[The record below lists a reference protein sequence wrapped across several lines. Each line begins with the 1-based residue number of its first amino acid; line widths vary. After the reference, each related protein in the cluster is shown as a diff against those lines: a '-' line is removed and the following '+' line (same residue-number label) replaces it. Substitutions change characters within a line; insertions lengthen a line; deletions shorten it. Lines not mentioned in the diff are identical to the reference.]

1 MDEGAGGRDKA
12 GRGSRGPSHGDTLWG
27 FPPELGEESF
37 LVLLENDFDAIAF
50 YDERLRHVFV
60 NRAAGDIFGM
70 PPEELIGK
78 TQRELGLP
86 GIVAEAWE
94 VSLRKVFTQ
103 GRARTLESAL
113 PGPEGPRYLESRLTP
128 VMGKDGSVRFVLA
141 ITRDVTELKESEK
154 MIALQRDLAMSL
166 SETGDLRHA
175 LELTMRAMLE
185 ATGMDAGG
193 IYLVEGTEESLRLA
207 YHCGLTEDFVR
218 KASHYGKETPQAGLV
233 FSGRSTVHDYEV
245 TRLPLDEAV
254 RKEGLRAVAVVP
266 MEHEGNVMGCVNLA
280 SHRIGDVTPKKLAV
294 AESMAGQLAG
304 FISRNKAQQDLKRSE
319 ELFRTLLGNSSDALA
334 VATPQ
339 GDIKYASPS
348 LYRLMGF
355 RPEEVIGRSAFDFI
369 HPEDRERCA
378 RELARLENRPGDTIR
393 QVFRFSKREGGWRTL
408 EGLVR
413 NLVGDPLIDGY
424 VINARDITEL
434 VSAEERLSTTEA
446 RYRAMLESTGTS
458 LVLMDGDTEVHY
470 MNREMLKVLGL
481 GEGVEQGRTFFSSY
495 VDPED
500 LDLFCSQLK
509 TVERDSQL
517 PMGHIPLNI
526 ITAGGK
532 RVPTLATMA
541 RLPGSE
547 EVVVSFID
555 VSMEKLYEEKLEEHA
570 ADLRDF
576 LSVASHELRHPITLV
591 KGYATI
597 LKEML
602 DEGMQPEELREHLSP
617 IIESSGRLAHLAEEL
632 LEVSRI
638 EQQRIIGPRKKQ
650 DLRPLVDRAA
660 EEMVSRTEG
669 AIRVSSTRDGI
680 ELTVDGE
687 GIYRM
692 LVILLENAVQFSPAG
707 EAVEVSLDESEGS
720 AVIRVMDRGPGI
732 DEEHRERVFERFY
745 QVEEVRHHSRPG
757 LGLGLYIAKCIAEG
771 HDGRIFCGPREGGGT
786 VFTVELPLL

>member
-1 MDEGAGGRDKA
+1 
-12 GRGSRGPSHGDTLWG
+12 LWG

-37 LVLLENDFDAIAF
+37 LVLLENDFDSIAF
-50 YDERLRHVFV
+50 YDEGLRHVFV
-60 NRAAGDIFGM
+60 NRAAGDIFGL
-70 PPEELIGK
+70 PPEEYIGK
-78 TQRELGLP
+78 THHELGLP

-94 VSLRKVFTQ
+94 ASLSEVFAQ
-103 GRARTLESAL
+103 GKARTLETAL
-113 PGPEGPRYLESRLTP
+113 PGSAGQRYLESRLTP

-154 MIALQRDLAMSL
+154 MIALQRDLALSL
-166 SETGDLRHA
+166 SETGDLQQA

-254 RKEGLRAVAVVP
+254 KKEGLRAVAVVP

-280 SHRIGDVTPKKLAV
+280 SHHVGDVTPKKLAV

-304 FISRNKAQQDLKRSE
+304 FISRNEAQQDLKRSE
-319 ELFRTLLGNSSDALA
+319 ELFRTLLGNSSDALT

-393 QVFRFSKREGGWRTL
+393 QVFRFRNREGGWRTL

-413 NLVGDPLIDGY
+413 NLVGDPFIDGY

-458 LVLMDGDTEVHY
+458 LVLMDGDTEVHF
-470 MNREMLKVLGL
+470 MNREMRKMLGL
-481 GEGVEQGRTFFSSY
+481 EEGVEQDKYFFSSY
-495 VDPED
+495 
-500 LDLFCSQLK
+500 LDLEGLELFLSQLR

-532 RVPTLATMA
+532 RVPTLATLA
-541 RLPGSE
+541 RLPGSDD
-547 EVVVSFID
+547 VVVSLID
-555 VSMEKLYEEKLEEHA
+555 VSMEKLYEEKLEKHA

-638 EQQRIIGPRKKQ
+638 EQQRIIGPRERQ
-650 DLRPLVDRAA
+650 ELFPLLGRAA
-660 EEMVSRTEG
+660 EEMKSRTGCE
-669 AIRVSSTRDGI
+669 IRLAPVPREVWAELDG
-680 ELTVDGE
+680 DS
-687 GIYRM
+687 IYRM
-692 LVILLENAVQFSPAG
+692 MVILLENAVQFSPAG
-707 EAVEVSLDESEGS
+707 EAVEVSLDEDGGN
-720 AVIRVMDRGPGI
+720 AVVRVMDRGPGI

-745 QVEEVRHHSRPG
+745 QVEDVRYHSRPG
-757 LGLGLYIAKCIAEG
+757 LGLGLYIARTIAEG
-771 HDGRIFCGPREGGGT
+771 HGGRIFCGPREGRGT